1 MTLTAKVVKVTT
13 DSHNGGH
20 HAPPEPIPPNEVVE
34 DLVSRTAAC
43 SKFKRLAWILGILA
57 VLGVIGVIG
66 KIIDDGGDT
75 TKWGYVAA
83 IMAFLLTA
91 GGGAPMV
98 AIAPA
103 LAKANWV
110 RPVSRIAAL
119 FSLVG
124 VVTSALLIPLLVLL
138 PPLIVDETR
147 RRTVWFEGPNYSPH
161 FWGIVALVGLTITGL
176 ALLYS
181 SALPD
186 LAAMRDHASGW
197 RQRWAE
203 KLARGWRGTDV
214 QWRTLRM
221 RIGMFGTLYF
231 LILVFTHFLISTD
244 FAMSMVPGW
253 RDAIFPFYHAI
264 SSIQAG
270 IASVV
275 LALWIAR
282 RFGGMERYLHLDQ
295 FWSLGKLLFA
305 FSLLWFYF
313 FFSAFIVFW
322 YGRANADVAWLDL
335 LIRGPMIYGFLIALF
350 ACFIAPWWLLIWNR
364 VRTSVNGPPAV
375 AALVLFGILVDRIR
389 LYVPS
394 WSVPGDQIHYSYLSE
409 IPGTLWPDVFDIL
422 VIIGAISASLL
433 LMLLATRLIPAV
445 SIWEIQQ
452 MNLLS
457 RPVKYLR
464 THGVLVAKPD

>member
-1 MTLTAKVVKVTT
+1 MTT
-13 DSHNGGH
+13 DSHNHNGGH
-20 HAPPEPIPPNEVVE
+20 HAPPGVIPPNEVVT
-34 DLVSRTAAC
+34 DLVSKTAT
-43 SKFKRLAWILGILA
+43 SPRFKRAAWILGILG
-57 VLGVIGVIG
+57 VLGVAGVIG

-75 TKWGYVAA
+75 TKWGYIAA
-83 IMAFLLTA
+83 VMAFLLTA

-110 RPVSRIAAL
+110 RPVSRMAAL

-124 VVTSALLIPLLVLL
+124 VVTSLMLIPLLVLL

-147 RRTVWFEGPNYSPH
+147 RRSIWFEAPNYSPH
-161 FWGIVALVGLTITGL
+161 FWGIIALLGLTITGL
-176 ALLYS
+176 GLLYS

-186 LAAMRDHASGW
+186 LAAMRDHSSGW
-197 RQRWAE
+197 RQRWGE
-203 KLARGWRGTDV
+203 KLARGWRGTDI
-214 QWRTLRM
+214 QWRSLRM

-253 RDAIFPFYHAI
+253 RDAIFPMYHSI

-275 LALWIAR
+275 LALWVAR
-282 RFGGMERYLHLDQ
+282 RFGGLERYLHLDQ

-322 YGRANADVAWLDL
+322 YGRSNADVAFLDL
-335 LIRGPMIYGFLIALF
+335 LIRGPMIYGFFIALVS
-350 ACFIAPWWLLIWNR
+350 CFIAPWWLLIWNR
-364 VRTSVNGPPAV
+364 LRTSINGPPASGCPRAVRDSGRPRTVVRAIVVGSRRPYPRPVLDRHPGHVV
-375 AALVLFGILVDRIR
+375 ARRVRHPCDRRLDLRSHIADAVGDPADSGGVD
-389 LYVPS
+389 
-394 WSVPGDQIHYSYLSE
+394 
-409 IPGTLWPDVFDIL
+409 
-422 VIIGAISASLL
+422 
-433 LMLLATRLIPAV
+433 M
-445 SIWEIQQ
+445 EIQQ

-457 RPVKYLR
+457 RPVKFLR
-464 THGVLVAKPD
+464 THGILVAKPD

>member
-1 MTLTAKVVKVTT
+1 MVAVTT
-13 DSHNGGH
+13 DSHNHDGGH

-34 DLVSRTAAC
+34 DLVSKTATC
-43 SKFKRLAWILGILA
+43 SKFRRLAWILGILA
-57 VLGVIGVIG
+57 ALGVVGIIG

-75 TKWGYVAA
+75 TKWGYIAA
-83 IMAFLLTA
+83 LMAFLLTA

-124 VVTSALLIPLLVLL
+124 VVTSMLLIPLLVLL

-147 RRTVWFEGPNYSPH
+147 RRSVWFEAPNYSPH
-161 FWGIVALVGLTITGL
+161 FWGLMALVGLTVTGL

-253 RDAIFPFYHAI
+253 RDAIFPMYHSI

-282 RFGGMERYLHLDQ
+282 RFGGMERYIHLDQ

-322 YGRANADVAWLDL
+322 YGRSNPDIAFLDL
-335 LIRGPMIYGFLIALF
+335 LIRGPMIYGFIIAF
-350 ACFIAPWWLLIWNR
+350 VTCFFAPWWLLIWNR
-364 VRTSVNGPPAV
+364 LRTSVNGPPAV
-375 AALVLFGILVDRIR
+375 AVVVLFGILVDRIR

-394 WSVPGDQIHYSYLSE
+394 WSVPGDQIHNSYLTD
-409 IPGTLWPDVFDIL
+409 IPGTLWPDAFDIL
-422 VIIGAISASLL
+422 TIIGAISASLL

-445 SIWEIQQ
+445 SIWEVQQ

>member
-1 MTLTAKVVKVTT
+1 MVLVTT
-13 DSHNGGH
+13 DSHNHNGGH
-20 HAPPEPIPPNEVVE
+20 HAPPGVIPPNEVVT
-34 DLVSRTAAC
+34 DLVSKTAT
-43 SKFKRLAWILGILA
+43 SPRFKRAAWILGILG
-57 VLGVIGVIG
+57 VLGVAGVIG

-75 TKWGYVAA
+75 TKWGYIAA
-83 IMAFLLTA
+83 VMAFLLTA

-110 RPVSRIAAL
+110 RPVSRMAAL

-124 VVTSALLIPLLVLL
+124 VVTSLMLIPLLVLL

-147 RRTVWFEGPNYSPH
+147 RRSIWFEGPNYSPH
-161 FWGIVALVGLTITGL
+161 FWGIIALVGLTITGL

-186 LAAMRDHASGW
+186 LAAMRDHSSGW
-197 RQRWAE
+197 RQRWGE
-203 KLARGWRGTDV
+203 KLARGWRGTDI
-214 QWRTLRM
+214 QWRSLRM

-253 RDAIFPFYHAI
+253 RDAIFPMYHSI

-275 LALWIAR
+275 LALWVAR
-282 RFGGMERYLHLDQ
+282 RFGGLERYLHLDQ

-322 YGRANADVAWLDL
+322 YGRSNADVAFLDL
-335 LIRGPMIYGFLIALF
+335 LIRGPMIYGFFIALVS
-350 ACFIAPWWLLIWNR
+350 CFIAPWWLLIWNR
-364 VRTSVNGPPAV
+364 LRTSINGPPAV
-375 AALVLFGILVDRIR
+375 AVLVIFGILVDRVR

-394 WSVPGDQIHYSYLSE
+394 WSVPGDLIHDPYLTD

-422 VIIGAISASLL
+422 AIVGSISAAIL
-433 LMLLATRLIPAV
+433 LMLLATRLIPVV

-457 RPVKYLR
+457 RPVKFLR
-464 THGVLVAKPD
+464 THGILVAKPD

>member
-1 MTLTAKVVKVTT
+1 MTT
-13 DSHNGGH
+13 DSHNHSGGH
-20 HAPPEPIPPNEVVE
+20 HAPPEPVPPNEVVE
-34 DLVSRTAAC
+34 DLVSKTAAC
-43 SKFKRLAWILGILA
+43 SKFKRLAWVLGILA
-57 VLGVIGVIG
+57 VLGVVGVIG

-75 TKWGYVAA
+75 TKWGYIAA
-83 IMAFLLTA
+83 LMAFLLTA

-124 VVTSALLIPLLVLL
+124 VVTSMLLIPLLVLL

-147 RRTVWFEGPNYSPH
+147 RRTVWFEAPNYSPH
-161 FWGIVALVGLTITGL
+161 FWGIMALVGLTITGL

-197 RQRWAE
+197 RQRWGE

-253 RDAIFPFYHAI
+253 RDAIFPMYHSI

-282 RFGGMERYLHLDQ
+282 RFGGMERYIHLDQ

-322 YGRANADVAWLDL
+322 YGRSNPDIAFLDL
-335 LIRGPMIYGFLIALF
+335 LIRGPMIHGFFIAF
-350 ACFIAPWWLLIWNR
+350 IACFFAPWWLLIWNR
-364 VRTSVNGPPAV
+364 LRTSVNGPPAV
-375 AALVLFGILVDRIR
+375 AVVVLFGILVDRIR

-394 WSVPGDQIHYSYLSE
+394 WSVPGDQIHNSYLSE

-422 VIIGAISASLL
+422 TIIGAISASLL

>member
-1 MTLTAKVVKVTT
+1 MVAVAT
-13 DSHNGGH
+13 DSHNHNGGH
-20 HAPPEPIPPNEVVE
+20 HAPPEPVPPNEVVE

-57 VLGVIGVIG
+57 VLGVVGVIG
-66 KIIDDGGDT
+66 KIIDDGSDT
-75 TKWGYVAA
+75 TKWGYIAA
-83 IMAFLLTA
+83 VMAFLLTA

-124 VVTSALLIPLLVLL
+124 VVTSMLLIPLLVLL

-147 RRTVWFEGPNYSPH
+147 RRSVWFEAPNYSPH
-161 FWGIVALVGLTITGL
+161 FWGIIALVGLTITGL

-197 RQRWAE
+197 RQRWGE

-253 RDAIFPFYHAI
+253 RDAIFPMYHSI

-282 RFGGMERYLHLDQ
+282 RFGGMERYIHLDQ

-322 YGRANADVAWLDL
+322 YGRSNPDIAFLDL
-335 LIRGPMIYGFLIALF
+335 LIRGPMIYGFFIAF
-350 ACFIAPWWLLIWNR
+350 VACFFAPWWLLIWNR

-375 AALVLFGILVDRIR
+375 AVVVLFGILVDRIR

-394 WSVPGDQIHYSYLSE
+394 WSVPGDQIHNSYLTE

-422 VIIGAISASLL
+422 TIVGAISASLL

>member
-1 MTLTAKVVKVTT
+1 MVAVTT
-13 DSHNGGH
+13 DSHNHSGGH
-20 HAPPEPIPPNEVVE
+20 HAPPEPVPPNEVVE
-34 DLVSRTAAC
+34 DLVSKTAAC

-57 VLGVIGVIG
+57 VLGVVGVIG

-75 TKWGYVAA
+75 TKWGYIAA
-83 IMAFLLTA
+83 VMAFLLTA

-124 VVTSALLIPLLVLL
+124 VVTSMLLIPLLVLL

-147 RRTVWFEGPNYSPH
+147 RRTIWFEAPNYSPH
-161 FWGIVALVGLTITGL
+161 FWGIIALVGLTITGL

-197 RQRWAE
+197 RQRWGE

-253 RDAIFPFYHAI
+253 RDAIFPMYHSI

-282 RFGGMERYLHLDQ
+282 RFGGMERYIHLDQ

-322 YGRANADVAWLDL
+322 YGRSNPDIAFLDL
-335 LIRGPMIYGFLIALF
+335 LIRGPMIYGFFIAF
-350 ACFIAPWWLLIWNR
+350 VACFFAPWWLLIWNR
-364 VRTSVNGPPAV
+364 LRTSVNGPPAV
-375 AALVLFGILVDRIR
+375 AVVVLFGILVDRVR
-389 LYVPS
+389 LYVPT
-394 WSVPGDQIHYSYLSE
+394 WSIPGDQIHHSYLTE

-422 VIIGAISASLL
+422 TIVGAIAASLL
-433 LMLLATRLIPAV
+433 LILLATRLIPAV